1 VPRENQIIS
10 PSKNRIY
17 TRLSKKKPRLF
28 NEHRRSVSYLLRKAI
43 KPDFFFKFGN
53 VIAARA
59 AVINMSLIKHG
70 LTFMQET
77 LFQGKLGVSIFLFQL
92 AKRSGNPGQQ
102 KFTEKLLDEVLERF
116 FVRPL
121 TLVI

>member
-1 VPRENQIIS
+1 
-10 PSKNRIY
+10 
-17 TRLSKKKPRLF
+17 
-28 NEHRRSVSYLLRKAI
+28 
-43 KPDFFFKFGN
+43 
-53 VIAARA
+53 
-59 AVINMSLIKHG
+59 
-70 LTFMQET
+70 MQET